1 MNIPN
6 KITVSRLVLSI
17 IYFVLLYL
25 AGLDTIPEKFDKAIF
40 YAGMAVFSVAALT
53 DVLDGYL
60 ARRYN
65 IVTKFGRIADPF
77 VDKVLICGS
86 FIFFVSWPSL
96 KPFIS
101 SWMVLVIVFREF
113 LVHGLRTIIESKGI
127 SFGSTVWGKQ
137 KTLTQ
142 CITII
147 WTLFYLV
154 YLRYNPEM
162 EWWAGTILHSLI
174 WLTLFSTVFS
184 ALTYF
189 YKTRK
194 MLRVVVDE

>member
-17 IYFVLLYL
+17 IYFILLYL

-40 YAGMAVFSVAALT
+40 YAGMVVFSVAALT

-65 IVTKFGRIADPF
+65 IITKFGRIADPF

-86 FIFFVSWPSL
+86 FIFFVSWQSL

-101 SWMVLVIVFREF
+101 SWMVLVVVFREF
-113 LVHGLRTIIESKGI
+113 LVHGLRTIVESKGI
-127 SFGSTVWGKQ
+127 SFGSSVWGKQ

-154 YLRYNPEM
+154 YLRYNLRM

-189 YKTRK
+189 YNTRK

>member
-1 MNIPN
+1 PN
-6 KITVSRLVLSI
+6 KVTTARFILSI

-25 AGLDTIPEKFDKAIF
+25 AGLDEKPEKFDKPIF
-40 YAGMAVFSVAALT
+40 YAGMVVFIIAALT
-53 DVLDGYL
+53 DTLDGYL

-86 FIFFVSWPSL
+86 FIFFVSWPDL
-96 KPFIS
+96 KPFVS

-113 LVHGLRTIIESKGI
+113 LVHGLRTIAESKGV
-127 SFGSTVWGKQ
+127 SFGSSIWGKQ
-137 KTLTQ
+137 KTFTQ
-142 CITII
+142 CITVI

-154 YLRYNPEM
+154 YMRYTAG
-162 EWWAGTILHSLI
+162 EWWSAVLLKSLV

-189 YKTRK
+189 YKIRK
-194 MLRVVVDE
+194 MLREVVDE